1 MTGFT
6 QINLQRLSEIIGEQ
20 ELRNIISGFSC
31 PMNADVETFLIRS
44 ASLFAKQGIA
54 ATHLVFASY
63 QGKQCLAGY
72 FTLANKHF
80 HIDIDRR
87 GMNSELRRRLAKFG
101 QFDSAIK
108 KRIISAPLIAQ
119 LGKNYSSGYAK
130 LITGREL
137 LKMACDTVKEIQL
150 ALGGRFVYLE
160 CEDKSGLVEFYESNG
175 FYNFGQRPLDPDETG
190 LKGKYLVQMLKYL
203 R

>member
-1 MTGFT
+1 M
-6 QINLQRLSEIIGEQ
+6 SEVIGEQ
-20 ELRNIISGFSC
+20 ELRNIISDFSC

-80 HIDIDRR
+80 HIAIDKR

-101 QFDSAIK
+101 
-108 KRIISAPLIAQ
+108 APLIAQ
-119 LGKNYSSGYAK
+119 LGKNYSSGYDK

-137 LKMACDTVKEIQL
+137 LKMACNTVRDIQL

-160 CEDKSGLVEFYESNG
+160 CEDKPGLVEFYESNG
-175 FYNFGQRPLDPDETG
+175 FYNFGQRQLDPDETG